1 MPRLASAPIPPKK
14 GNLYNNFVI
23 SGALLLCSVLFRMV
37 TLGGITSGPV
47 WVISLSFCSFWFG
60 FSRFCVASC
69 FGLVFSLRSNKDLLL
84 VSKKKKKNFMN
95 TQQTL

>member
-1 MPRLASAPIPPKK
+1 
-14 GNLYNNFVI
+14 
-23 SGALLLCSVLFRMV
+23 MV

-84 VSKKKKKNFMN
+84 VSKKKKKLYEYTTNFMN
-95 TQQTL
+95 TLELSVKSLKESTEPVSLLKIGNKVVEVG